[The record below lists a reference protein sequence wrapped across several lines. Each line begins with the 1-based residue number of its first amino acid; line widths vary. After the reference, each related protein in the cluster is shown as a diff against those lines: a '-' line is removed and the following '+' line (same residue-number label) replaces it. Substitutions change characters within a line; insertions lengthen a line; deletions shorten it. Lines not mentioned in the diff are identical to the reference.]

1 MDIVEKLQWRYATK
15 KFDKNKKLS
24 AAKIEVLKK
33 AFNLTATSYGLQPIK
48 LLIIENQEIKD
59 SLVQHSWGQKQVSN
73 ASHVLVFC
81 IENVINKA
89 YIKEY
94 YDRVKNIRNTPDEI
108 LQKYE
113 DFLVEDFNKKSAQ
126 EIHDWSTKQA
136 YLAMGNLLTV
146 CALAEIDAC
155 PMEGFIPGKYDEIL
169 ELGERGLKSVLVMPV
184 GYRAEDDIFADMKKV
199 RKNVAESVITF

>member
-24 AAKIEVLKK
+24 AAKIDVLKK

-48 LLIIENQEIKD
+48 LLIIENQKIKD
-59 SLVQHSWGQKQVSN
+59 SLVQHSWGQKQVSD

-94 YDRVKNIRNTPDEI
+94 YNRVKNIRNTPDEI

-113 DFLVEDFNKKSAQ
+113 DFLVEDFNKKSVQ
-126 EIHDWSTKQA
+126 EVHDWSTKQA

-155 PMEGFIPGKYDEIL
+155 PMEGFVPGEYDKILGLEEI
-169 ELGERGLKSVLVMPV
+169 GLKSVLVMPV

-199 RKNVAESVITF
+199 RKDIGESVIIF

>member
-24 AAKIEVLKK
+24 AAKIDVLKK

-48 LLIIENQEIKD
+48 LLIIENQKIKND
-59 SLVQHSWGQKQVSN
+59 LVQYSWGQKQVSD

-81 IENVINKA
+81 IESVINKA

-94 YDRVKNIRNTPDEI
+94 YDRVKSIRNTPDEI

-113 DFLVEDFNKKSAQ
+113 DFLIEDFNKKSVE
-126 EIHDWSTKQA
+126 EIHDWATKQA

-155 PMEGFIPGKYDEIL
+155 PMEGFMPGEYNKV
-169 ELGERGLKSVLVMPV
+169 LGLDERGLKSVLVMPI
-184 GYRAEDDIFADMKKV
+184 GFRADDDIFADMKKV
-199 RKNVAESVITF
+199 RKDIAESVISL